1 MLNCVASL
9 AQNRHHAA
17 QSCTNNSAYVEHKIT
32 QKFGQIVIEAGIR
45 IAQRV
50 SFIVNIWLMR
60 RLKNEFMWNEW
71 VSNSWTDTPWCLLGY
86 AHFEQLFIRLPPPI
100 EQNGCFAVQSDFPDL
115 FDMWRLIMS
124 RSFCRFCRQLPWK
137 PIMLLTLYGR
147 MSYGLMVTSLKHVQ
161 WLIGEL
167 LFSQSAPWVE

>member
-1 MLNCVASL
+1 MLLNRARTIPLTSNTKPPKNL
-9 AQNRHHAA
+9 AR
-17 QSCTNNSAYVEHKIT
+17 SSSRLGSELLS
-32 QKFGQIVIEAGIR
+32 
-45 IAQRV
+45 V
-50 SFIVNIWLMR
+50 SHLLWISDWWGNWRM
-60 RLKNEFMWNEW
+60 EFMWNEW

-86 AHFEQLFIRLPPPI
+86 AHFEQLFIRPPSPL
-100 EQNGCFAVQSDFPDL
+100 EQNQCFAVQSDFPDL

-124 RSFCRFCRQLPWK
+124 RSFRRFCRQLPWK